1 MMPLT
6 AALVIASRPLWEQV
20 HACVQNLPVRIAL
33 EQNEP
38 EDADALLDRIER
50 HRCDVVLIEAS
61 RLTLPLEEFIGR
73 LREIASQ
80 PTVFVLHV
88 DASPQHILNALHAG
102 ATEFLYPPLTDKLRE
117 AFENLSAQRA
127 RSSSATSNGLG
138 RIFGFLSA
146 KGGCGATTFASH
158 VVTVVARQLRQPVLA
173 GDFDFEAGLL
183 RFILKSKSSY
193 SVRDAL
199 DNMHRMDASY
209 WKALVWTQGEY
220 LDLIAAPDDLAA
232 KRPGGPEDTAHLLRF
247 LRSVYPVTIVD
258 FGRHVSGV
266 ALDSLPELETLYVVS
281 TVEPETL
288 DQAKDCL
295 RVANERGYGPPRVQ
309 VLVNAMPERNAPD
322 LKSIE
327 RLLGVSPAGVF
338 INDPAPL
345 YEAWSEGNLLG
356 TNSRLGREINSFA
369 ESIVRKAR
377 GERPEQ
383 KVEVRTQRRISFFP
397 KFRFTSQ
404 ESTKG
409 VQA

>member
-6 AALVIASRPLWEQV
+6 AALVISSRPLWEQV

-33 EQNEP
+33 EQHEP
-38 EDADALLDRIER
+38 EDADSLLDRIER
-50 HRCDVVLIEAS
+50 HRADVVLIEAA
-61 RLTLPLEEFIGR
+61 RLALPLEEFIGR

-80 PTVFVLHV
+80 PAVFVLHI

-117 AFENLSAQRA
+117 AFENLSALRGKN
-127 RSSSATSNGLG
+127 SSSQSGGLG

-146 KGGCGATTFASH
+146 KGGCGATTFACH
-158 VVTVVARQLRQPVLA
+158 VSTVVARQLRQPVLA
-173 GDFDFEAGLL
+173 ADFDFEAGLL
-183 RFILKSKSSY
+183 RFILKSKSTY

-232 KRPGGPEDTAHLLRF
+232 KRAAGPEDMAHLMRF

-258 FGRHVSGV
+258 FGRHFSS
-266 ALDSLPELETLYVVS
+266 AAFDSLPELETLYLVA
-281 TVEPETL
+281 TAEPETL
-288 DQAKDCL
+288 DQAKDCV
-295 RVANERGYGPPRVQ
+295 RMAGERGYDAPRIQ
-309 VLVNAMPERNAPD
+309 VLLNCMPERNAPD
-322 LKSIE
+322 LKGIE
-327 RLLGVSPAGVF
+327 SFLGVSSAGVF
-338 INDPAPL
+338 INDATSL
-345 YEAWSEGNLLG
+345 YEAWSEGHLLG
-356 TNSRLGREINSFA
+356 TGSRLGREMNAFG

-383 KVEVRTQRRISFFP
+383 KVEVRIQRRLSFFP
-397 KFRFTSQ
+397 KFKLTSQ
-404 ESTKG
+404 GER
-409 VQA
+409 